1 VERIHATDGRGGSW
15 AVRKGDAAVH
25 QQPMV
30 GEVPRFF
37 SDPDTQD
44 VVYMRGFC
52 RSSWSGRDRVHE
64 ILTSRTAHTRT
75 YGEG

>member
-1 VERIHATDGRGGSW
+1 
-15 AVRKGDAAVH
+15 
-25 QQPMV
+25 MV

-37 SDPDTQD
+37 GDPDTQD

-64 ILTSRTAHTRT
+64 ILISRTAHTRT